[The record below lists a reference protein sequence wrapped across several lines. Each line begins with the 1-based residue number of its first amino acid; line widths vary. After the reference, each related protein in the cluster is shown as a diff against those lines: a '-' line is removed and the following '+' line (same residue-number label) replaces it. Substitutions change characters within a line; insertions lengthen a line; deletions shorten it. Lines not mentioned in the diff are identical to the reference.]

1 MERLATDFAT
11 TTDKQV
17 MKKKYYIGCLPWE
30 EEGYPNSDQRRGSL
44 VDLVMASGD
53 GVKNPKSSADV
64 MYRPLGSRPILGSLI
79 QGSRMHTHTKTTL
92 CI

>member
-30 EEGYPNSDQRRGSL
+30 EEGYPNSDQRRRGSL
-44 VDLVMASGD
+44 VDL
-53 GVKNPKSSADV
+53 
-64 MYRPLGSRPILGSLI
+64 
-79 QGSRMHTHTKTTL
+79 
-92 CI
+92 